1 MKTLALLSQKGGSG
15 KSTLAVHLAVI
26 AQAAGRRTVLI
37 DLDPQRSAAG
47 WWDTR
52 TADTPEM
59 VESTPGE
66 LPAVL
71 DAARTDGVAFCV
83 IDTRP
88 SAGTDAATAAALADL
103 VLIPTRPAIFD
114 LKAIG
119 ATVDIVA
126 GTKIRAFIVLNGTP
140 ASRGFGEAAT
150 TADARRALA
159 DYAIP
164 VAPISIGL
172 RAALAHALVDGRAV
186 NEFDPA
192 GKAAQE
198 MNNLWLLTEKH
209 LWPNAPPTPW
219 WRLGRAVN
227 KIDPVGKAAQ
237 QMNRRST

>member
-26 AQAAGRRTVLI
+26 AQAAGRRTVI
-37 DLDPQRSAAG
+37 VDLDPQRSAAG

-52 TADTPEM
+52 AAETPEM
-59 VESTPGE
+59 VETVPGE
-66 LPAVL
+66 LHAVL

-83 IDTRP
+83 VDTRP
-88 SAGTDAATAAALADL
+88 SAGNDAAAAAALADM

-126 GTKIRAFIVLNGTP
+126 AAKVRAFIVLNGTP
-140 ASRGFGEAAT
+140 ASRGIGEAST

-159 DYAIP
+159 DYDIAVAP
-164 VAPISIGL
+164 VAIGL

-186 NEFDPA
+186 NEFDPT
-192 GKAAQE
+192 GKAAFE
-198 MNNLWLLTEKH
+198 MTKLWQLTEVA
-209 LWPNAPPTPW
+209 LWP
-219 WRLGRAVN
+219 R
-227 KIDPVGKAAQ
+227 DPNSA
-237 QMNRRST
+237 R

>member
-1 MKTLALLSQKGGSG
+1 
-15 KSTLAVHLAVI
+15 VI
-26 AQAAGRRTVLI
+26 V
-37 DLDPQRSAAG
+37 DLDPQRSAAV
-47 WWDTR
+47 WWETR
-52 TADTPEM
+52 TAETPEM
-59 VESTPGE
+59 VETAPGA
-66 LPAVL
+66 LRSVL
-71 DAARTDGVAFCV
+71 DAARADGVALCV

-88 SAGTDAATAAALADL
+88 SAGADAAAAAALADL

-126 GTKIRAFIVLNGTP
+126 GANRPAFIVLNGTP
-140 ASRGFGEAAT
+140 ASRGFGEAST

-192 GKAAQE
+192 GKAALE
-198 MNNLWLLTEKH
+198 MTNLWQLTEKH
-209 LWPNAPPTPW
+209 LWPNAP
-219 WRLGRAVN
+219 
-227 KIDPVGKAAQ
+227 
-237 QMNRRST
+237 RSAR

>member
-15 KSTLAVHLAVI
+15 KSTLTVHLAVI
-26 AQAAGRRTVLI
+26 AQAAGRRTVMV

-52 TADTPEM
+52 AAGTPEL
-59 VESTPGE
+59 VETAPGE
-66 LPAVL
+66 LRAVL
-71 DAARTDGVAFCV
+71 DAARADGVALCV
-83 IDTRP
+83 LDTRP
-88 SAGTDAATAAALADL
+88 SAGADAATAAALADL

-126 GTKIRAFIVLNGTP
+126 AARVPAFIVLNGTP
-140 ASRGFGEAAT
+140 AARGFGEASA

-159 DYAIP
+159 DYGLP
-164 VAPISIGL
+164 VAPVSIGL

-192 GKAAQE
+192 GKAAIE
-198 MNNLWLLTEKH
+198 MTQLWQFTEEH
-209 LWPNAPPTPW
+209 LWPN
-219 WRLGRAVN
+219 
-227 KIDPVGKAAQ
+227 DP
-237 QMNRRST
+237 RSAR

>member
-26 AQAAGRRTVLI
+26 AQAAGRRTVI
-37 DLDPQRSAAG
+37 VDLDPQRSAAG
-47 WWDTR
+47 WWETR
-52 TADTPEM
+52 TAETPEM
-59 VESTPGE
+59 VETSPGE
-66 LPAVL
+66 LRAVL
-71 DAARTDGVAFCV
+71 DAARADGVALCV

-88 SAGTDAATAAALADL
+88 SAGADAAAAAGLADL

-126 GTKIRAFIVLNGTP
+126 SAKIPAFIVLNGTP
-140 ASRGFGEAAT
+140 ASRGFGEAST

-159 DYAIP
+159 DYGVP
-164 VAPISIGL
+164 VAPVSIGL

-192 GKAAQE
+192 GKAAVE
-198 MNNLWLLTEKH
+198 MTNLWQLTEKH
-209 LWPNAPPTPW
+209 LWPNAP
-219 WRLGRAVN
+219 
-227 KIDPVGKAAQ
+227 
-237 QMNRRST
+237 RSAR